1 VTSLKIKLSAKESA
15 IEELKFQNDML
26 ARKNNLLKMRLG
38 RSLGEEEE
46 KGLEA
51 REGEASQ
58 ETAGDCELENLIA
71 DLKVLSQKRA
81 F

>member
-1 VTSLKIKLSAKESA
+1 MTSLKIKLSAKESA

-38 RSLGEEEE
+38 RSLGEE
-46 KGLEA
+46 GLEA
-51 REGEASQ
+51 REGEEASE
-58 ETAGDCELENLIA
+58 ETAGDCELEKLIA

>member
-1 VTSLKIKLSAKESA
+1 MTSLKIKLSAKESA

-38 RSLGEEEE
+38 RSLGEE
-46 KGLEA
+46 GLEA
-51 REGEASQ
+51 REGEEASE
-58 ETAGDCELENLIA
+58 ETVGDCELEKLIA